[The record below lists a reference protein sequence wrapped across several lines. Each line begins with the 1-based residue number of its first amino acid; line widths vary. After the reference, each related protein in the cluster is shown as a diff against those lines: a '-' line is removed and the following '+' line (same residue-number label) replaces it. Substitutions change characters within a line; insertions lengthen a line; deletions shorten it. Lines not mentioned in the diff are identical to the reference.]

1 MNEIEI
7 NDKILT
13 FEKIEDEK
21 IFFSSDSF
29 YSNHSGN
36 IDINYSTKVK
46 ISLLSFDRKLI
57 KSYNLFGIFL
67 DSNTYILLEK
77 YLILENSII
86 ISFDGI
92 LLSFNKENFILNWQK
107 KDFTDIFS
115 LKSYKN
121 DLIIYDELEIARID
135 INGNYKW
142 RFSGMDHFISYQG
155 TENFIFCKEYIKM
168 IDSNE
173 VEYRISY
180 DGEDINKINT
190 NYFQE
195 IKPSKENF
203 LTRIIK
209 NFR

>member
-29 YSNHSGN
+29 YSNHSEN
-36 IDINYSTKVK
+36 IDINYPTKVK

-67 DSNTYILLEK
+67 DSNTYISLEK

-142 RFSGMDHFISYQG
+142 RFSGIDHFISYQG

>member
-1 MNEIEI
+1 MNEIDM
-7 NDKILT
+7 NDKILI

-21 IFFSSDSF
+21 IFSSSDSF
-29 YSNHSGN
+29 YSNHSEN
-36 IDINYSTKVK
+36 IDINYPTKVK
-46 ISLLSFDRKLI
+46 ISLFSFDRKLI
-57 KSYNLFGIFL
+57 KSINIFGIFF

-92 LLSFNKENFILNWQK
+92 LLSFDKGNFMLNWQK
-107 KDFTDIFS
+107 KSFTDIISFK
-115 LKSYKN
+115 LYEN
-121 DLIIYDELEIARID
+121 DLIIYDELEVARID
-135 INGNYKW
+135 INGNDKW
-142 RFSGMDHFISYQG
+142 SFSGMDHFISYQG
-155 TENFIFCKEYIKM
+155 TENFIFCDEYIKM

-180 DGEDINKINT
+180 DGEDINKINP

-195 IKPSKENF
+195 IKPPKEN
-203 LTRIIK
+203 LLKRIIK

>member
-1 MNEIEI
+1 M
-7 NDKILT
+7 NDKILI

-21 IFFSSDSF
+21 IFSSSDSF
-29 YSNHSGN
+29 YSNHSEN
-36 IDINYSTKVK
+36 IDINYPTKVK
-46 ISLLSFDRKLI
+46 ISLFSFDRKLI
-57 KSYNLFGIFL
+57 KSINIFGIFF

-92 LLSFNKENFILNWQK
+92 LLSFDKGNFMLNWQK
-107 KDFTDIFS
+107 KSFTDIISFK
-115 LKSYKN
+115 LYEN
-121 DLIIYDELEIARID
+121 DLIIYDELEVARID
-135 INGNYKW
+135 INGNDKW
-142 RFSGMDHFISYQG
+142 SFSGMDHFISYQG
-155 TENFIFCKEYIKM
+155 TENFIFCDEYIKM

-180 DGEDINKINT
+180 DGEDINKINP

-195 IKPSKENF
+195 IKPPKEN
-203 LTRIIK
+203 LLKRIIK